1 MSELKFKTEDDKIVA
16 MQELQEKI
24 SNGKFEGDAEAELE
38 KIGAAAVENS
48 DPMPKELPEE
58 EEETPVVPEKSA
70 GESQEKP
77 APKKTEASGDTR
89 KWVIDEDAIPKDT
102 YYDPKERRQRPFITQ
117 KTPEDL
123 FKSYISGQKYIHH
136 LETTRL
142 PQETQA
148 AYDKAKTE
156 ITATYEK
163 QKVESDAIIAD
174 LRKKLEG
181 AAAAPVAPAPSG
193 GSTKL
198 KQALE
203 KMRKLKPD
211 DSFEPE
217 TFQTIT
223 EALQTALEN
232 NEELSNKLN
241 QFKTHDP
248 EKLRQDISAK
258 VLAENQKLIAES
270 EKKNVAVAEA
280 QQRQKMFES
289 ACAEIDAFSTHVGTT
304 IPDMPKLGRS
314 FKDADADAIEF
325 KKNLGV
331 LFTGKPAS
339 QIDNNDIEAATS
351 AYITK
356 LPALLGRV
364 DQSGINVP
372 KDFDAWFFY
381 DTIDA
386 LRTGFLHDPTTGKW
400 SERFDPTT
408 GKRVNFPD
416 LQSAFDEYMRLTGQD
431 EINRQRANQKGAR
444 QALSAV
450 AKRDKGI
457 VTMDPSRGSR
467 SADYTEEEAVDILKK
482 YGGDYELVYKAHVDG
497 NDEPLN
503 ELNRA
508 LIAVG
513 SQPIQF

>member
-1 MSELKFKTEDDKIVA
+1 
-16 MQELQEKI
+16 
-24 SNGKFEGDAEAELE
+24 
-38 KIGAAAVENS
+38 
-48 DPMPKELPEE
+48 
-58 EEETPVVPEKSA
+58 
-70 GESQEKP
+70 
-77 APKKTEASGDTR
+77 
-89 KWVIDEDAIPKDT
+89 
-102 YYDPKERRQRPFITQ
+102 
-117 KTPEDL
+117 
-123 FKSYISGQKYIHH
+123 
-136 LETTRL
+136 
-142 PQETQA
+142 
-148 AYDKAKTE
+148 
-156 ITATYEK
+156 
-163 QKVESDAIIAD
+163 
-174 LRKKLEG
+174 
-181 AAAAPVAPAPSG
+181 
-193 GSTKL
+193 
-198 KQALE
+198 
-203 KMRKLKPD
+203 
-211 DSFEPE
+211 
-217 TFQTIT
+217 
-223 EALQTALEN
+223 
-232 NEELSNKLN
+232 
-241 QFKTHDP
+241 
-248 EKLRQDISAK
+248 
-258 VLAENQKLIAES
+258 
-270 EKKNVAVAEA
+270 
-280 QQRQKMFES
+280 
-289 ACAEIDAFSTHVGTT
+289 
-304 IPDMPKLGRS
+304 MPKLGRS